1 MQSFFVTPT
10 DNTCYIYCLAS
21 EVYNQRESNR
31 KLLNKFSIAMV
42 GNKYLSSHYV
52 DIFKAIEQV
61 YHLGSHPVGLEFSL
75 GVITRVVY
83 ALRVRR
89 IIWYYYCWPAPIQ
102 ELIHPVVFMGFL
114 MTTLLTTCPFY
125 LVSNAHRLIENINP
139 PKPGLTVHISSQE
152 QLYHPLS
159 SYTHAHPRL
168 PTQKHP

>member
-61 YHLGSHPVGLEFSL
+61 YHLGSHPIGLELSL

-89 IIWYYYCWPAPIQ
+89 IIWYYNCSPTPIQ
-102 ELIHPVVFMGFL
+102 ELIHPAVFMRTFDDNPFDKVP
-114 MTTLLTTCPFY
+114 TFTCFQ
-125 LVSNAHRLIENINP
+125 R
-139 PKPGLTVHISSQE
+139 
-152 QLYHPLS
+152 
-159 SYTHAHPRL
+159 
-168 PTQKHP
+168 TQTNRKYQST